1 MSRNW
6 EIARHSCDSRCEGF
20 VQFANRIE
28 TQPSFAISFSFNKK
42 KHLLGKCTLGK
53 RGKVK
58 KIAEDEEATTESKRK
73 KKSTNK
79 QTNKMQRGCSPS
91 LDDKRRDLVISKI
104 VAVVAKRVGDMGVLL
119 DKADFESL
127 TAAVH
132 ELYNAAQLDNTTVL
146 STSGRISVSPGKMLP
161 RPQSAAA
168 SLVSSL
174 SVATKSVSQAQI
186 DQLVTQFASQRKAIV
201 ASIVTDAESKAKKGL
216 PPRPSTA
223 SGATTNTGVSGAPPP
238 QRAPP
243 LPLPGANVAE
253 PPSVAQL
260 DPRLFLT
267 ADQLRAVGVSPPVLE
282 GPVFAESPFRSTS
295 SMQSPSYLQR
305 SLSSMQASTNSI
317 LHLMGTDDVPASK
330 RHRKILRDA
339 DAYQAAVQAKEEA
352 ERDKRRYRELQLQ
365 RQQQLRE
372 GLDSQCQEH
381 HELERRRNQQRQA
394 DREACNQAAVEYQS
408 SQREL
413 RALKRAVLAKQL
425 RLNEQMRADR
435 LQMAVNEKK
444 AHNEDDFEDLQYINE
459 SSKEQLELDK
469 MRRECQQ
476 NTLALQMQAI
486 EEGKRSASAMKIQE
500 LRQAKLYQAQL
511 NEQLDQQEQKRRDQR
526 ATVQKKV
533 QAGEARAMRQ
543 YAMVEGAVS
552 ADEKKARW
560 LQQRL
565 DRDVEQLDR
574 QAEVR
579 ASTQQARKK
588 KANSE
593 MLTVLQKQIFH
604 RQHQKLLEKHQSAEL
619 AQEIQN
625 GLDLMIMHDAELH
638 QQNTEEK
645 QEWLHVL
652 DAQRKVKSF
661 KETKDVETCI
671 PRTDVLTRSISSLQA
686 SPTRCATSL
695 W

>member
-1 MSRNW
+1 
-6 EIARHSCDSRCEGF
+6 
-20 VQFANRIE
+20 
-28 TQPSFAISFSFNKK
+28 
-42 KHLLGKCTLGK
+42 
-53 RGKVK
+53 
-58 KIAEDEEATTESKRK
+58 
-73 KKSTNK
+73 
-79 QTNKMQRGCSPS
+79 
-91 LDDKRRDLVISKI
+91 
-104 VAVVAKRVGDMGVLL
+104 
-119 DKADFESL
+119 
-127 TAAVH
+127 
-132 ELYNAAQLDNTTVL
+132 
-146 STSGRISVSPGKMLP
+146 
-161 RPQSAAA
+161 
-168 SLVSSL
+168 
-174 SVATKSVSQAQI
+174 
-186 DQLVTQFASQRKAIV
+186 
-201 ASIVTDAESKAKKGL
+201 
-216 PPRPSTA
+216 
-223 SGATTNTGVSGAPPP
+223 
-238 QRAPP
+238 
-243 LPLPGANVAE
+243 
-253 PPSVAQL
+253 
-260 DPRLFLT
+260 
-267 ADQLRAVGVSPPVLE
+267 
-282 GPVFAESPFRSTS
+282 
-295 SMQSPSYLQR
+295 
-305 SLSSMQASTNSI
+305 
-317 LHLMGTDDVPASK
+317 
-330 RHRKILRDA
+330 
-339 DAYQAAVQAKEEA
+339 
-352 ERDKRRYRELQLQ
+352 
-365 RQQQLRE
+365 
-372 GLDSQCQEH
+372 
-381 HELERRRNQQRQA
+381 
-394 DREACNQAAVEYQS
+394 
-408 SQREL
+408 
-413 RALKRAVLAKQL
+413 
-425 RLNEQMRADR
+425 MRADR

-625 GLDLMIMHDAELH
+625 GLDLMIMHDELH

-645 QEWLHVL
+645 QEWLHA

-661 KETKDVETCI
+661 KETKI
-671 PRTDVLTRSISSLQA
+671 GNMHSSNGCAHKVHFIVQA
-686 SPTRCATSL
+686 SPTAVQLPFGRSFFSGSLQISFSSSDNKIISYSTVSYLAFPLLSSSDVVVLLDFRCFMKCFLQRRTFFWPFSTLKVFCATQQNSQFLNVSL
-695 W
+695 RV